1 MRRCV
6 GRTGSADATANAGD
20 WAFYDG
26 PELGG
31 GAVLERIVAV
41 QGATQPETGRTDTL
55 MRVRQLGVDVQW
67 DRHVTEHEL
76 RERWPDQAVQLAD
89 EFRLNKRDLPDQE

>member
-1 MRRCV
+1 
-6 GRTGSADATANAGD
+6 
-20 WAFYDG
+20 
-26 PELGG
+26 
-31 GAVLERIVAV
+31 
-41 QGATQPETGRTDTL
+41 